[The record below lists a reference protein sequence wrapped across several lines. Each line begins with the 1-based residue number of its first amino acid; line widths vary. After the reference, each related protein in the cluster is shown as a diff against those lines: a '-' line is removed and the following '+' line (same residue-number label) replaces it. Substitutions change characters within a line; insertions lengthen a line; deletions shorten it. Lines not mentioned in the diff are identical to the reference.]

1 MDNNLFSIIQEKM
14 KEKKTKKN
22 IVRFTAVF
30 LATMALIYLMAIYS
44 NISFIAKYRTL
55 YIETAM
61 STMSHQW
68 LATKFIPK
76 SVIDE
81 AIGQRDNTEIKK
93 GNGNSFITKVKN
105 LFHLNGRDWFVAEY
119 DEINMDSFDEYSES
133 NPDVLNDG
141 YENILIDNSKVGDE
155 ETGIVTYQGDKVV
168 AIDAINKI
176 LIVEVKGEGYNGRL
190 AIAKDASKI
199 RIGMAEGVEENKNIE
214 GSQIDEL
221 SKYNNAILS
230 INASGF
236 VDADGNGNGGQPIG
250 AIIEQGNVINSP
262 VGGNWFTVGFDYNDV
277 MSVARNISGIK
288 LRDAVEFMPALII
301 DGVKQVEGSAG
312 WGIQPRTA
320 VGQKANLD
328 VLMLVIDGRQI
339 NHSIG
344 ATVGECANIMERYGA
359 VQACNLDGG
368 ASSIMY
374 YNNHP
379 VTIPSIRYEVGRWI
393 PNIIMVDN
401 SK

>member
-1 MDNNLFSIIQEKM
+1 M
-14 KEKKTKKN
+14 KEKNTRKN
-22 IVRFTAVF
+22 VIQFIAVF
-30 LATMALIYLMAIYS
+30 LSTFILLYFIAIYS
-44 NISFIAKYRTL
+44 DIPFIAKYRDL

-81 AIGQRDNTEIKK
+81 AIGQRDNTDIKE
-93 GNGNSFITKVKN
+93 GNGNSIITKIKN
-105 LFHLNGRDWFVAEY
+105 LFHLRGKDWFAAEF
-119 DEINMDSFDEYSES
+119 DEINMESFEKYIEN
-133 NPDVLNDG
+133 NPDVLKDG
-141 YENILIDNSKVGDE
+141 YENVQIDQSGVGDA
-155 ETGIVTYQGDKVV
+155 ETGIITNQGDNVV
-168 AIDAINKI
+168 AVDAKNKI

-190 AIAKDASKI
+190 AIAKDAGKV
-199 RIGMAEGVEENKNIE
+199 RVGMAEGLKENINGE
-214 GSQIDEL
+214 GSQINEL
-221 SKYNNAILS
+221 SEYNNAVLS

-236 VDADGNGNGGQPIG
+236 VDYDGNGDGGQPIG
-250 AIIEQGNVINSP
+250 AIIEQGEMINPP
-262 VGGNWFTVGFDYNDV
+262 VGGNWFTVGLDYDNWMLV
-277 MSVARNISGIK
+277 KRNAQDMKI
-288 LRDAVEFMPALII
+288 RDAVEFMPALII

-320 VGQKANLD
+320 IGQKANQE
-328 VLMLVIDGRQI
+328 VLMLVIDGRQL

-344 ATVGECANIMERYGA
+344 ATVGECAEIMERYGA

-379 VTIPSIRYEVGRWI
+379 VTVPAIKYAVGRWI
-393 PNIIMVDN
+393 PNIIMVEE
-401 SK
+401 